1 MSSIKRVHNMRYMW
15 VDYAKAI
22 GIILV
27 VFGHVNRGLHSS
39 GISVSNLF
47 FAKIDSI
54 IYSFHMPLFFFL
66 SGLFFVSSI
75 EKSTKKNFILNKIN
89 TIFYP
94 YVIWSLLQGGTE
106 VILSKYTNA
115 KTNIIE
121 VLSFPFHPRAQFW
134 FLYALLMIF
143 IFACIIYHHKLFI
156 KTLPIIILAS
166 LIGYLFSNKIG
177 THLHVDYITKNIVF
191 FFIGCLFNLYKNIL
205 QKLFSTSSLFLFL
218 FLCSQYLFHLYYKM
232 NYTQTGIFTFWL
244 AIISICLII
253 NLSIKLSDTDI
264 HWLRKIGELS
274 MVIYLMH
281 ILAGS
286 GARIILSKVFHID
299 NWYVHITF
307 GTLIGIVAPV
317 VFYYITGKTRMV
329 FLFNSP
335 YQQFKK
341 IKNNQ

>member
-1 MSSIKRVHNMRYMW
+1 MW

-39 GISVSNLF
+39 GINVSNLF
-47 FAKIDSI
+47 FVNMDSI

-115 KTNIIE
+115 KTNIID

-156 KTLPIIILAS
+156 KALPFIILAS

-191 FFIGCLFNLYKNIL
+191 FFIGCLFNLYKDTIQNIL
-205 QKLFSTSSLFLFL
+205 STSTSMLFLFL
-218 FLCSQYLFHLYYKM
+218 FIISQYLFHLHYKM

-244 AIISICLII
+244 AVVSIFLII
-253 NLSIKLSDTDI
+253 NLSIKLSDVNI
-264 HWLRKIGELS
+264 YWLRNIGELS

-317 VFYYITGKTRMV
+317 VFYYITRKTSMIL
-329 FLFNSP
+329 LFNSP
-335 YQQFKK
+335 YLKFTKRQNKQ
-341 IKNNQ
+341 